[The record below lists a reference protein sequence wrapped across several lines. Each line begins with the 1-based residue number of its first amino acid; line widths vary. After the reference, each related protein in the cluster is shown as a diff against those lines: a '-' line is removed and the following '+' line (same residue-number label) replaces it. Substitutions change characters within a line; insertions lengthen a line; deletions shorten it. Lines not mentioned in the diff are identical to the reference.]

1 MKNLI
6 TILFGTLL
14 ITSCSITNKVSTNVV
29 EPNETSSFSDS
40 INMTV
45 SVILPGDVDFTNN
58 YESDTSHY
66 NVYNITYKNT
76 GTTQKFVLGK
86 SLTVADMVYM
96 DEVEKIDT
104 LQTNVL
110 LIDVE

>member
-1 MKNLI
+1 
-6 TILFGTLL
+6 
-14 ITSCSITNKVSTNVV
+14 
-29 EPNETSSFSDS
+29 
-40 INMTV
+40 
-45 SVILPGDVDFTNN
+45 
-58 YESDTSHY
+58 
-66 NVYNITYKNT
+66 VYNITYKNT